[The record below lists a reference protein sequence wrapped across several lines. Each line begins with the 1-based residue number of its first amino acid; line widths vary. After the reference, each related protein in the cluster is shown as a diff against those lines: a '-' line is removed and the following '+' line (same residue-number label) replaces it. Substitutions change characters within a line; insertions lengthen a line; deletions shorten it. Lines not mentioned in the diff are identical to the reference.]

1 MRQFLNTAGRLR
13 EYLVFILLGSM
24 SILLITQSDSA
35 PVQVFRSAAI
45 YLFGTFQSTPSWLG
59 GLVGEDRDIK
69 ALRDINMSLLEE
81 VIQLRRL
88 RHENEEL
95 RRMLGFMPHT
105 TYPLRPAEIVG
116 KSFEPGSF
124 TITIDVGSSQGI
136 QRNMPVINDQG
147 LVGKILSV
155 SPNYS
160 LVQLAIHRDFR
171 ATAKVQR
178 SRVDGIVASVYDE
191 LLQLNNVWK
200 TADVMVGDTV
210 ITSEYSLNFPAELP
224 IGTVTSI
231 GPGPTGQFSRILI
244 QPRVSFKKLERVFV
258 LLYVPDPARLAAPRP
273 EPGTEEATP

>member
-1 MRQFLNTAGRLR
+1 MRPILNRAGRLR
-13 EYLVFILLGSM
+13 EYLVFILLSSM

-59 GLVGEDRDIK
+59 GLVGEDREIR

-95 RRMLGFMPHT
+95 RRMLGFQPHST
-105 TYPLRPAEIVG
+105 WPLKPAEIVG

-124 TITIDVGSSQGI
+124 TITIAVGSADGV

-147 LVGKILSV
+147 LVGKVLSV
-155 SPNYS
+155 SPHYS

-171 ATAKVQR
+171 VTAKVLR
-178 SRVDGIVASVYDE
+178 SRVDGIVSSNLDE
-191 LLQLNNVWK
+191 QLQLNNVWK

-210 ITSEYSLNFPAELP
+210 ITSEYSLTFPAELP
-224 IGTVTSI
+224 IGTVLSI
-231 GPGPTGQFSRILI
+231 GPGPTGQFSRIVI
-244 QPRVSFKKLERVFV
+244 SPRVDFKQLERVFV
-258 LLYVPDPARLAAPRP
+258 LLYTPDPSRLTAPVPVDPEERP
-273 EPGTEEATP
+273 